1 MFGIGW
7 PEMALI
13 LAVALIFIGPKKLPD
28 LAKSLG
34 RALGEFKKV
43 TDDFKESISMDS
55 TLNEVKDEF
64 KDLGKKVKDPLE
76 KKTNADTNTSEDEPS
91 SETDEGESDN
101 TAAEAEEATPPDA
114 ASDSDSDVTSDSD
127 SDAASDSDSEEERA
141 QSFLSDVYAPP
152 SQEETDQ
159 TATETENTEASDNAS
174 EPENTPADP
183 TDSED
188 APAASSDSE
197 HTPSAPAAPDE
208 ISPDVPTEGQLKDA

>member
-101 TAAEAEEATPPDA
+101 TAAEAEEATPPGA
-114 ASDSDSDVTSDSD
+114 ASDSD
-127 SDAASDSDSEEERA
+127 SDAASDSDSDAASDSDSEERA

-159 TATETENTEASDNAS
+159 DITETENTEASDIPP
-174 EPENTPADP
+174 EPEDTPATS
-183 TDSED
+183 TDSEG
-188 APAASSDSE
+188 
-197 HTPSAPAAPDE
+197 TPSAPAAPDE